1 MVTPFKVIF
10 RQNHNQQNEKEIPVT
25 NFVQD
30 ETILYRMEDEN
41 VPEVM
46 ENKRLLLEFICE
58 DETARLYMDGLD
70 TLPEWAVEIG
80 EDNTGYLTSEMS
92 PIYLYDNSDN
102 ARNNTGYYPLIPGY
116 YRIKVVV
123 QNISYYSWLKVQ
135 PKQITEEQWVSMR
148 DEVEETLNG
157 LAQDLIRKNAS
168 LGVNSSLPIPIHIL
182 RKLYIVKKD
191 YLKWINSLK
200 SIQSEPRMRIRK
212 EYDLVPEGK
221 AGIVDATSIRYRS
234 RHPES
239 RDYVYTPK
247 HTRNHNLLEN
257 QWIKKIMR
265 FISREMNDLLV
276 YLHDHKEKVKQ
287 EIKEEQRFQR
297 FRNDES
303 VQMRLKSKVLD
314 ELIEYER
321 FVRCVRS
328 ECSLVLKEDW
338 MEEVEEARM
347 LNIPHALHLDLRY
360 RQLYQLYRLLK
371 NEELSI
377 SLDTNYD
384 YYWKRTDL
392 LYEIW
397 GFLQLVDGLQNEN
410 VGFEVVKGWI
420 FDTNSNS
427 KTIQVP
433 FLEPGTVIEFKKGNI
448 KLNLVYDE
456 TLPSEKK
463 DTTIN
468 KPIYTGGPHTR
479 PDVRM
484 DIYENDEYIG
494 TIMVDFKYRPLQ
506 AIWNDY
512 RRKKTDAMRQLI
524 SYRDNMKSPFLYNN
538 SFSKNWHLIRTV
550 HEVWAVYPNHEANM
564 QPKNPMDNHQVRL
577 MELTPLE
584 EKDNFHLGIAETIQ
598 KVVDAYHEFFQRA

>member
-1 MVTPFKVIF
+1 MVIPFKVVF
-10 RQNHNQQNEKEIPVT
+10 RQNEKEVPIT
-25 NFVQD
+25 SFVMD
-30 ETILYRMEDEN
+30 EKLLYRIEN
-41 VPEVM
+41 EQVPEVV
-46 ENKRLLLEFICE
+46 ENKNLSLDFICE

-70 TLPEWAVEIG
+70 TLPSWKLLIGDDDVAYVSPEI
-80 EDNTGYLTSEMS
+80 S
-92 PIYLYDNSDN
+92 PIYLFKYSNDPKKSNE
-102 ARNNTGYYPLIPGY
+102 YYPLIPGY

-123 QNISYYSWLKVQ
+123 QDVAYYSWLKVQ

-148 DEVEETLNG
+148 EDVEETLNG

-168 LGVNSSLPIPIHIL
+168 LGINSSLPIPIHIL
-182 RKLYIVKKD
+182 RKLYIVKKN

-276 YLHDHKEKVKQ
+276 YLHDHKEKVQQ
-287 EIKEEQRFQR
+287 EIKKEQRFQR
-297 FRNDES
+297 FRHDES
-303 VQMRLKSKVLD
+303 VQIRLKSKVLD
-314 ELIEYER
+314 ELLEYER
-321 FVRCVRS
+321 FVRQVRS
-328 ECSLVLKEDW
+328 ECLIVLKEDW
-338 MEEVEEARM
+338 LEEVEEAQM
-347 LNIPHALHLDLRY
+347 LSIPHALHLDLRY

-377 SLDTNYD
+377 TLDTNYD

-397 GFLQLVDGLQNEN
+397 GFLQLVNGLQNEN

-420 FDTNSNS
+420 FDTNLNS
-427 KTIQVP
+427 KAITVP
-433 FLEPGTVIEFKKGNI
+433 FLEPGTTIEFKKENI
-448 KLNLVYDE
+448 RLRLVYDE
-456 TLPSEKK
+456 ILPFDKEMTVL
-463 DTTIN
+463 D
-468 KPIYTGGPHTR
+468 KPIYADGPHTR

-484 DIYENDEYIG
+484 DIYELDEYIG
-494 TIMVDFKYRPLQ
+494 TIMVDFKYRPLYF
-506 AIWNDY
+506 IWDSNSLSA
-512 RRKKTDAMRQLI
+512 RKQTEVMRQLI
-524 SYRDNMKSPFLYNN
+524 SYRANMNSSFLY
-538 SFSKNWHLIRTV
+538 KNASPDQWHIFRPIR
-550 HEVWAVYPNHEANM
+550 EVWAVYPKHKVST
-564 QPKNPMDNHQVRL
+564 QPKNPMENYQVRL

-584 EKDNFHLGIAETIQ
+584 NKDEFYLGIADAIQ
-598 KVVDAYHEFFQRA
+598 KVVDAYHKLFHQRV

>member
-1 MVTPFKVIF
+1 MVIPFKVIF
-10 RQNHNQQNEKEIPVT
+10 RQNPNHPSEKEIPVT

-30 ETILYRMEDEN
+30 ETLLYRMEDEN
-41 VPEVM
+41 VPEVV
-46 ENKRLLLEFICE
+46 ENKHLLLEFICE

-70 TLPEWAVEIG
+70 TLPEWEVEIG
-80 EDNTGYLTSEMS
+80 EDNIGYLTPER

-102 ARNNTGYYPLIPGY
+102 SRNNTGYYPLIPGY

-123 QNISYYSWLKVQ
+123 QNVSYYSWLKVQ

-191 YLKWINSLK
+191 YSKWINSLK

-212 EYDLVPEGK
+212 EYDLMPEGK
-221 AGIVDATSIRYRS
+221 AGIIDATSIRYRS

-257 QWIKKIMR
+257 QWIKKIVR
-265 FISREMNDLLV
+265 FISREMNELLD
-276 YLHDHKEKVKQ
+276 YLHNHKEKIQ
-287 EIKEEQRFQR
+287 REIKSARRYHQ
-297 FRNDES
+297 DEHIQ
-303 VQMRLKSKVLD
+303 VRLKSKVLD

-321 FVRCVRS
+321 FVRRVRS
-328 ECSLVLKEDW
+328 ECLLVLKEDW
-338 MEEVEEARM
+338 MEEVEEAQM
-347 LNIPHALHLDLRY
+347 LNIPHALNLDLRY

-397 GFLQLVDGLQNEN
+397 GFLQLVDGLQEES
-410 VGFEVVKGWI
+410 VGFEVIKGWI
-420 FDTNSNS
+420 FDTKPNS
-427 KTIQVP
+427 KKIQVP
-433 FLEPGTVIEFKKGNI
+433 FLEPGTVIELKKGNI
-448 KLNLVYDE
+448 QLNLVYDE
-456 TLPSEKK
+456 TLRINKEA
-463 DTTIN
+463 TTIN
-468 KPIYTGGPHTR
+468 KPIFTNGAHTR

-506 AIWNDY
+506 AIWNDF
-512 RRKKTDAMRQLI
+512 RRSKTDTMRQLI
-524 SYRDNMKSPFLYNN
+524 SYRENTNSSFLYNN
-538 SFSKNWHLIRTV
+538 KFSSQWRILRPV
-550 HEVWAVYPNHEANM
+550 HEVWAVYPKHEANR
-564 QPKNPMDNHQVRL
+564 QPKNPMESNQVRL

-584 EKDNFHLGIAETIQ
+584 EKDSFHLGIAEAIQ
-598 KVVDAYHEFFQRA
+598 KIVDDYHYFTTSLIQ